1 MRGCVFDGRKGERGK
16 TVLITTRNEKPA
28 FPPLERK
35 MTIKRKRGH
44 CQVKSRNLC
53 LLFFFFSFLNV
64 SGEINFDMTLWFFLK
79 IKKFWVSGC
88 SRSLLGHLLLFTPA
102 LKIWQQHTWPV
113 ELFCLFFSQKPVSS
127 VFQSLTTACPHSRHK
142 KNKNKNYKLF
152 FPSLGSLVPNPVL
165 LDVSSWEI
173 FLVFIK

>member
-1 MRGCVFDGRKGERGK
+1 MDGKERGEK
-16 TVLITTRNEKPA
+16 LFWLQPGTRNQRFLLWKG
-28 FPPLERK
+28 RWQS
-35 MTIKRKRGH
+35 RGKGVIARLN
-44 CQVKSRNLC
+44 QGIYASF
-53 LLFFFFSFLNV
+53 FFFFSFLNV